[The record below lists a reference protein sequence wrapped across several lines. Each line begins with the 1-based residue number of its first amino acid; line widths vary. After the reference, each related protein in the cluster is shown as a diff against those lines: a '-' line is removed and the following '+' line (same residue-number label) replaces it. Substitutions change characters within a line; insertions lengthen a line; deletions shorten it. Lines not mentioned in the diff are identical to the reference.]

1 MHKKVR
7 DKKLEKTQKKAKREC
22 IIRSSFFV
30 FFLMIFFQFHTFFTQ
45 RVYQYKLLIS
55 DGFVEYIP
63 YALFFIFIFV
73 NKKSILHFFSKKHK
87 SEDYKIAFF
96 FLAFFFSFLS
106 ARQIPFLEK
115 NIDTI
120 LVEYIIYFLIAS
132 SVFLG
137 TFGIAF
143 AKKYIH
149 SLSIL
154 LLLIVSFKLS
164 PLLIDHF
171 WQYSSR
177 VSMFGLQ
184 LLLPLS
190 HLNYVMDASRFNVS
204 VEDFSLFIGPPCAG
218 IHSLVAFAT
227 LFWALL
233 LLAQERGYRIQYKV
247 AIPSFFLGLLLVFV
261 VNSLRVFS
269 IILVGIFYSR
279 DFAVTLFHS
288 FIGAFLLIL
297 FFILYIHLLYPKMI
311 KVDEKQEFNIPAPKN
326 KKTS

>member
-1 MHKKVR
+1 
-7 DKKLEKTQKKAKREC
+7 
-22 IIRSSFFV
+22 
-30 FFLMIFFQFHTFFTQ
+30 
-45 RVYQYKLLIS
+45 
-55 DGFVEYIP
+55 
-63 YALFFIFIFV
+63 
-73 NKKSILHFFSKKHK
+73 
-87 SEDYKIAFF
+87 
-96 FLAFFFSFLS
+96 
-106 ARQIPFLEK
+106 
-115 NIDTI
+115 
-120 LVEYIIYFLIAS
+120 
-132 SVFLG
+132 
-137 TFGIAF
+137 
-143 AKKYIH
+143 
-149 SLSIL
+149 
-154 LLLIVSFKLS
+154 
-164 PLLIDHF
+164 
-171 WQYSSR
+171 
-177 VSMFGLQ
+177 
-184 LLLPLS
+184 
-190 HLNYVMDASRFNVS
+190 MDASRFNVS

>member
-149 SLSIL
+149 SLCIL
-154 LLLIVSFKLS
+154 LLLTISFKLS

-171 WQYSSR
+171 WQYSSKI
-177 VSMFGLQ
+177 SLFGLKI
-184 LLLPLS
+184 LLPLS
-190 HLNYVMDASRFNVS
+190 HLDYSINFTTFNVKVENFS
-204 VEDFSLFIGPPCAG
+204 VFIGPPCAG

-227 LFWALL
+227 LFFALI
-233 LLAQERGYRIQYKV
+233 LLAHQRGFFIRYRV
-247 AIPSFFLGLLLVFV
+247 ALPAFFLGLVAVFLI
-261 VNSLRVFS
+261 NSLRVFF
-269 IILVGIFYSR
+269 IILIGVFYSE
-279 DFAVTLFHS
+279 DFAINFFHS
-288 FIGAFLLIL
+288 YIGALLLIL
-297 FFILYIHLLYPKMI
+297 FFILYIHILYPRMI
-311 KVDEKQEFNIPAPKN
+311 FFEEKETHKD
-326 KKTS
+326 KKTP